1 MSATVGDTGEGPVV
15 LRRLRPRTRR
25 GWALYAAGLLTF
37 FVLDVLALMGKPL
50 ATELLVSLSGM
61 VLGAAVAYAVGL
73 PFRRLVGTGIWR
85 ILGIFLGFALTFVII
100 FAGSA
105 LAGVPAF
112 PSAQSGN
119 VGVLI
124 YGFALGFG
132 VSVPGGLGFPGAS
145 EAPGRREARSSG
157 FGTMV
162 LVLGVVAAL
171 FALLFVSFVLVEY
184 LAAPLIRYLA
194 G

>member
-1 MSATVGDTGEGPVV
+1 LSATVGDPGEGPAV
-15 LRRLRPRTRR
+15 LRGLRPRTRR
-25 GWALYAAGLLTF
+25 GWALYALGLLTF

-61 VLGAAVAYAVGL
+61 VLGAVVAYAVAS
-73 PFRRLVGTGIWR
+73 PFGRLVGTGIWR
-85 ILGIFLGFALTFVII
+85 ILGIFLGLALTFVII

-105 LAGVPAF
+105 LAGIPAF

-119 VGVLI
+119 VGALI

-132 VSVPGGLGFPGAS
+132 VSVPGGLGFSGAS
-145 EAPGRREARSSG
+145 EAPGRREARGSG
-157 FGTMV
+157 FETMA
-162 LVLGVVAAL
+162 LVLGVVATL
-171 FALLFVSFVLVEY
+171 FALLFVLFVLVEY

>member
-1 MSATVGDTGEGPVV
+1 MGDPGEAPAV

-25 GWALYAAGLLTF
+25 GWTLYAFGLLTF
-37 FVLDVLALMGKPL
+37 FVLDVLALMGKDL

-61 VLGAAVAYAVGL
+61 VVGAAVAYLGAR

-85 ILGIFLGFALTFVII
+85 IIGIFLGLALTFVII

-105 LAGVPAF
+105 LAGIPAF
-112 PSAQSGN
+112 PSAQGGN
-119 VGVLI
+119 VGALI

-132 VSVPGGLGFPGAS
+132 VSVPSGLGFS
-145 EAPGRREARSSG
+145 EAPGRWEARGSE
-157 FGTMV
+157 V
-162 LVLGVVAAL
+162 RAVAVVLGVVAAL
-171 FALLFVSFVLVEY
+171 FALLFVLFVLVEY

>member
-1 MSATVGDTGEGPVV
+1 V

-25 GWALYAAGLLTF
+25 GWALYAFGLLTF
-37 FVLDVLALMGKPL
+37 FVLDVLALMGKAL
-50 ATELLVSLSGM
+50 AAELLVSLSGM
-61 VLGAAVAYAVGL
+61 VVGAAVAYAGAR

-85 ILGIFLGFALTFVII
+85 IIGIFLGLALTFVII

-105 LAGVPAF
+105 LAGIPAF
-112 PSAQSGN
+112 PSAQGGN
-119 VGVLI
+119 VGALI

-132 VSVPGGLGFPGAS
+132 VSVPGGLGFS
-145 EAPGRREARSSG
+145 EAPGRREARGSELR
-157 FGTMV
+157 TV
-162 LVLGVVAAL
+162 ALVLGVVAAL
-171 FALLFVSFVLVEY
+171 SALLFVLFVLVEY